1 VSIEG
6 AQNIRPAR
14 APAATGRMN
23 SSPYRRAEVR
33 PEKLCEEFSR
43 DLDTSHHINAGGT
56 PSDDRRHGQLLA
68 SFSHRFQ

>member
-1 VSIEG
+1 
-6 AQNIRPAR
+6 
-14 APAATGRMN
+14 MN